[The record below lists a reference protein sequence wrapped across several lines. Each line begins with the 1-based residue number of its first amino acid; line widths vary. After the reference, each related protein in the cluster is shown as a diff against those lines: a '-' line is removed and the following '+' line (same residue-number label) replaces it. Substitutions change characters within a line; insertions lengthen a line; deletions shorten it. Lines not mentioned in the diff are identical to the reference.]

1 MKFSFAALTAIILT
15 SSTNAFT
22 AQGPSAASGRTDT
35 KLFLEPS
42 ALTEYMTQ
50 AHADKLKAIQEVE
63 AKKNAEIEV
72 NKIEK
77 PLSESKLRSFDILIF
92 FCLLN
97 NFIGFENRNGTDET
111 TGIARSS
118 ISTC

>member
-1 MKFSFAALTAIILT
+1 MKFSFACLTAIILS

-22 AQGPSAASGRTDT
+22 AQGPSAASCRTDT

-42 ALTEYMTQ
+42 ALTEYMTK
-50 AHADKLKAIQEVE
+50 AHADKLKAMQEVE

-77 PLSESKLRSFDILIF
+77 PLSESKLRAFDILMCF
-92 FCLLN
+92 LFAMQ
-97 NFIGFENRNGTDET
+97 FYRF
-111 TGIARSS
+111 
-118 ISTC
+118 